1 MEEKREYSSFDWF
14 DAATNE
20 DIINTAIRQAVEN
33 IVNTSY
39 IARITAVNENTV
51 DVELLNGDKLI
62 NVPVCATAFN
72 GWTIS
77 LPLKEQDTGIVI
89 FMKYEISDYKST
101 GEFAGDSLSP
111 FSQNNGLFIPFAL
124 FNQPKISDDIIITNE
139 KINLTINADNEVLFS
154 DEKDSGTLSINLNK
168 DNEIEIDNEKATVLI
183 DKDGGF
189 SFKNDKGS
197 CSVDKDGVFTLSNDG
212 GEITMDA
219 QGNITIKGSKAVIDA
234 DNIELGKGATEKLV
248 LGNKMLQEMNKLLT
262 TISTHTHLVE
272 TKGSAVAQSGTA
284 APSTDLTSLT
294 LASSILSTQNASK

>member
-1 MEEKREYSSFDWF
+1 MEDKREYSSFDWF

-62 NVPVCATAFN
+62 NVPVCATGFN
-72 GWTIS
+72 GWTVS

-101 GEFAGDSLSP
+101 GSFAGESLSL

-124 FNQPKISDDIIITNE
+124 FNQPEISDDIIITNE

-154 DEKDSGTLSINLNK
+154 DEKDSGTLSINFNK
-168 DNEIEIDNEKATVLI
+168 DNEVSIDNEKATVLI
-183 DKDGGF
+183 DKDGGLTF
-189 SFKNDKGS
+189 ENEKGTLSLDKE
-197 CSVDKDGVFTLSNDG
+197 GVLTVSNDG

-234 DNIELGKGATEKLV
+234 NSIELGKSATEPLV
-248 LGNKMLQEMNKLLT
+248 LGTTFLQAINQIITLIK
-262 TISTHTHLVE
+262 THTH
-272 TKGSAVAQSGTA
+272 GSNGGGPIPAS
-284 APSTDLTSLT
+284 PDLATGLNP
-294 LASSILSTQNASK
+294 LQNNILSQVSKTK

>member
-1 MEEKREYSSFDWF
+1 MEDKREYSSFDWF

-62 NVPVCATAFN
+62 NVPVCATGFN

-101 GEFAGDSLSP
+101 GSFAGESLSP

-139 KINLTINADNEVLFS
+139 KINLTINADNE
-154 DEKDSGTLSINLNK
+154 IALN
-168 DNEIEIDNEKATVLI
+168 NEKSTVLI
-183 DKDGGF
+183 DKDGGLTF
-189 SFKNDKGS
+189 ENEKGS
-197 CSVDKDGVFTLSNDG
+197 CFFDKEGVLTVSNDG

-234 DNIELGKGATEKLV
+234 DSIELGKGATEKLV

-272 TKGSAVAQSGTA
+272 TKGSAAAQSGTA

>member
-1 MEEKREYSSFDWF
+1 MENKDYGRISWDEVM
-14 DAATNE
+14 TNE
-20 DIINTAIRQAVEN
+20 DIINTAIRLGIEN
-33 IVNTSY
+33 MINTASV
-39 IARITAVNENTV
+39 AKVTAVSENKV

-62 NVPVCATAFN
+62 NLPVCSSGFN
-72 GWTIS
+72 GWTVS
-77 LPLKEQDTGIVI
+77 LPIKENDSGIVI
-89 FMKYEISDYKST
+89 FMKYEISEYKMT
-101 GEFAGDSLSP
+101 GEFKGESLSP

-124 FNQPKISDDIIITNE
+124 FNQPEITDDIIITNE

-154 DEKDSGTLSINLNK
+154 DEKDSGTLSIKFNK
-168 DNEIEIDNEKATVLI
+168 DNEIYVSNEKANILI

-189 SFKNDKGS
+189 SFENEKGS
-197 CSVDKDGVFTLSNDG
+197 CSFDKEGVLTISNDG

-234 DNIELGKGATEKLV
+234 DNIELGKDATEKLV

-284 APSTDLTSLT
+284 APSTELTSLT
-294 LASSILSTQNASK
+294 LASSVLSQQNTTK